1 MQQPEPGS
9 ARALILGAY
18 QAALD
23 AVNPE
28 RATAGEIES
37 LVASH
42 AVPDEPGS
50 IDVVAIGKA
59 AIPMARGCT
68 RVLGRRCRR
77 VLAITKEGHAN
88 GEILPDWQVHVGA
101 HPVPDQRSVD
111 ATDALLSWLAQESP
125 VAATICLISGG
136 GSALLER
143 PRPGISLADMQ
154 MVTRS
159 LLNAGADIHAL
170 NAVRSQLSAVKG
182 GQLRSAI
189 RSRMCLSLLLSDVLG
204 NHPTVIASGPT
215 IPIKT
220 TRKEAIEILDRFN
233 LLSSVPK
240 SVRVLLESEEST
252 QPAAHQEDIVRIV
265 GDNVIALEAARTWFA
280 SNGLQPVVVWQNA
293 TGEARV
299 RARGWVESLTG
310 IDADVDAVL
319 GGGELTVTVRGQGK
333 GGRNTEFVLSA
344 ALALAEVNLPEWTVA
359 SLATDGQDALTG
371 LAGAIADAAS
381 VVAMRTAGIDPEE
394 ALVDNDSATALA
406 AIGATVETGPTGT
419 NVNDLYFAIRS
430 QATMVL

>member
-1 MQQPEPGS
+1 MQQPEPES

-18 QAALD
+18 RAALD
-23 AVNPE
+23 AVDPE
-28 RATAGEIES
+28 RATAREIES

-42 AVPDEPGS
+42 AIPEGPGS
-50 IDVVAIGKA
+50 INVLAIGKA
-59 AIPMARGCT
+59 AIPMTRGCT
-68 RVLGRRCRR
+68 RILGPRCRR
-77 VLAITKEGHAN
+77 VLAITKDGHATV
-88 GEILPDWQVHVGA
+88 EIPPDWQVYVGA

-111 ATDALLSWLAQESP
+111 ATDALLSWLARESP
-125 VAATICLISGG
+125 ATATICLISGG
-136 GSALLER
+136 GSALLEQ

-154 MVTRS
+154 TVTRS

-189 RSRMCLSLLLSDVLG
+189 RSRVCLSLLLSDVLG
-204 NHPTVIASGPT
+204 NDPTVIASGPT

-220 TRKEAIEILDRFN
+220 TRKEAVDILERFN
-233 LLSSVPK
+233 LLSSLPE
-240 SVRVLLESEEST
+240 SVRVLLESEET
-252 QPAAHQEDIVRIV
+252 IQPAAHQEDIVRIV
-265 GDNVIALEAARTWFA
+265 GDNLTALEAARTWFA
-280 SNGLQPVVVWQNA
+280 SAGLQPLIVWQNT

-310 IDADVDAVL
+310 IDANVDAVL
-319 GGGELTVTVRGQGK
+319 GGGELTVTVRGQGN

-344 ALALAEVNLPEWTVA
+344 ALALAEANLPEWTLA

-371 LAGAIADAAS
+371 LAGASADATS
-381 VVAMRTAGIDPEE
+381 VDAMRRAGIDPEK
-394 ALVDNDSATALA
+394 ALAANDSATALA

-419 NVNDLYFAIRS
+419 NVNDLYLAIRS
-430 QATMVL
+430 HATMVL